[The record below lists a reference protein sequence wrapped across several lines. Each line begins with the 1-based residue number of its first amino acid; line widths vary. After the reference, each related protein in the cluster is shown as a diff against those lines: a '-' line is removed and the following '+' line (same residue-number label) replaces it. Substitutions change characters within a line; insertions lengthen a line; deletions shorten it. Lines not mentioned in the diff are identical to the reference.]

1 MEIRINSVKFDHSE
15 QLESFIQKKV
25 AKLDKFYDNIIKAE
39 VVLKVVKPET
49 AENKM
54 VEIKLTI
61 PNAELFAEKVSD
73 SFEEGVDLVVEA
85 IKKQLSKQK
94 AKIKKA

>member
-25 AKLDKFYDNIIKAE
+25 SKLDKFYDNIIKAE

-73 SFEEGVDLVVEA
+73 SFEQGIDLVVEA
-85 IKKQLSKQK
+85 VKKQLSKQK
-94 AKIKKA
+94 AKVKKA